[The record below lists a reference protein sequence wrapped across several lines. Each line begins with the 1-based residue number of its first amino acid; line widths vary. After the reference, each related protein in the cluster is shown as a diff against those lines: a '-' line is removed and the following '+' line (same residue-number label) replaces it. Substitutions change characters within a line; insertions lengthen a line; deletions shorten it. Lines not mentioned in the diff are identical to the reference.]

1 MNTDLARQASIFSTA
16 STVSICMML
25 PKAHDQGW
33 HLLGAPSHHIL
44 LVLSHL
50 LPLIAYHIAG
60 THLCP
65 CFWVDLSWSNTLVP
79 VGHLLLEGQICP
91 AASCAQRFHIVNLGP
106 KRNKCTSRCLG
117 TMTWGHHDCKT
128 SANRHVSPMSL
139 PVRLVV
145 MRILRSIVVHS
156 SQAHDLQQWHSH
168 WTMVEKMLDAT
179 VSDGNYS
186 HRNLMFVSVQLVA
199 SRDGNAADPAQA
211 WIARCLVWWGPQH
224 SDMGTLW

>member
-1 MNTDLARQASIFSTA
+1 MMWALWIRSTLSTSWLIIGDELLRDCYVSKPGFQPWFSPKNSWNVGSSCPQDGLLHSYLDPHILQMNTDLARPASIFSTA

-44 LVLSHL
+44 LVISHL

-91 AASCAQRFHIVNLGP
+91 AASCARFHMVNLGP

-117 TMTWGHHDCKT
+117 TMTWVHHDCHERT
-128 SANRHVSPMSL
+128 
-139 PVRLVV
+139 V
-145 MRILRSIVVHS
+145 MWV
-156 SQAHDLQQWHSH
+156 QWVFHA
-168 WTMVEKMLDAT
+168 L
-179 VSDGNYS
+179 
-186 HRNLMFVSVQLVA
+186 
-199 SRDGNAADPAQA
+199 
-211 WIARCLVWWGPQH
+211 
-224 SDMGTLW
+224 